1 MLLGGVDTPENDEG
15 SLVAAPNFGP
25 PILAG
30 VKWSAV
36 NYLV

>member
-1 MLLGGVDTPENDEG
+1 MLGGVDTPETDE

-25 PILAG
+25 PVLTG
-30 VKWSAV
+30 VSWSAL